1 MIRTFLK
8 PDTQNISIRLPQ
20 SFVGKKIEVIAFVVD
35 ETNDNQIVKDPI
47 QTYFASEKVLS
58 KDWLTPEEENAW
70 RDL

>member
-1 MIRTFLK
+1 
-8 PDTQNISIRLPQ
+8 LPQ
-20 SFVGKKIEVIAFVVD
+20 SFIGKKIEVIAFVVD
-35 ETNDNQIVKDPI
+35 ETNDLQIVKDPI